1 MALPVLPSPPAQEP
15 NLKPDPDSHSLR
27 FNESEDLVLN
37 QSRSWARAITWCLMG
52 VTAFGLAWVAL
63 AKTEE
68 IVTAP
73 GKLEPLGAVK
83 EVQMPV
89 GGVVEQVL
97 VKEGQQVSKGQI
109 LLRLDTE
116 TTRDRQQSMVKSIAY
131 KEQQVLLKR
140 EELFRYLDTNS
151 TEQRVLAESLVL
163 ETEIL
168 SRLEVLNKEGA
179 TAELQYLGQR
189 QKVQEVRGKLDESR
203 MDRLRQQALLM
214 QGIRQLQSE
223 LTDLRSKL
231 IELNVN
237 IRYQEIKAPESG
249 VVFEL
254 KSRAKG
260 FVAQTSEPVMK
271 IVPFDRLEARVEV
284 PSREIGF
291 VSINKLAEI
300 SIDSFP
306 ASDFGV
312 LHGTVRR
319 IGSDALPPDQMKT
332 FYRFPVDIKLDAK
345 SLVPCP
351 DSTDSDQ
358 KVCFKP
364 SKGNAL
370 PLQVGMSLTA
380 NIKLRK
386 VTYLQ
391 LLMQNFRD
399 KAESL
404 RRI

>member
-1 MALPVLPSPPAQEP
+1 MALPVLPSPPTQDP
-15 NLKPDPDSHSLR
+15 KPDSDSRSLR
-27 FNESEDLVLN
+27 FNESEDIVLQ
-37 QSRSWARAITWCLMG
+37 QSRAWARAITWCLMG

-73 GKLEPLGAVK
+73 GKLEPLGVVK

-97 VKEGQQVSKGQI
+97 VKEGQQVKKGQT

-163 ETEIL
+163 EAEVL
-168 SRLEVLNKEGA
+168 SRLEILNKEGA

-254 KSRAKG
+254 KSRARG

-291 VSINKLAEI
+291 VSINKPAEI

-332 FYRFPVDIKLDAK
+332 FYRFPVDIKLDAN

-351 DSTDSDQ
+351 SSTVSDQ

-391 LLMQNFRD
+391 LLLQNFRD